1 MGLLRNV
8 AIVGSQPPA
17 RSQRDDGAR
26 VLEASNST
34 TAKRTRAELRLL
46 DDSPHRSAYKK
57 ILANMIV
64 ELEDFAIEMSKSFKH
79 TMTNE
84 NVGPVVVTERSR

>member
-1 MGLLRNV
+1 
-8 AIVGSQPPA
+8 
-17 RSQRDDGAR
+17 
-26 VLEASNST
+26 
-34 TAKRTRAELRLL
+34 
-46 DDSPHRSAYKK
+46 
-57 ILANMIV
+57 MIV